1 MKKIY
6 IKFIA
11 TQLGLSVVMFAV
23 WSLVSGID
31 NAREMLFVIA
41 VLSSAMAGDVLMGDA
56 YKLGKLSKND

>member
-56 YKLGKLSKND
+56 YELGKLSKKD

>member
-41 VLSSAMAGDVLMGDA
+41 VLSSAMAGDALMGDA
-56 YKLGKLSKND
+56 YELGKLSKKD

>member
-11 TQLGLSVVMFAV
+11 NQLGLSVLMFAA
-23 WSLVSGID
+23 WSFFAGIE

-41 VLSSAMAGDVLMGDA
+41 VLSSAMAGEVLMGDA
-56 YKLGKLSKND
+56 YNLGKQSKKD